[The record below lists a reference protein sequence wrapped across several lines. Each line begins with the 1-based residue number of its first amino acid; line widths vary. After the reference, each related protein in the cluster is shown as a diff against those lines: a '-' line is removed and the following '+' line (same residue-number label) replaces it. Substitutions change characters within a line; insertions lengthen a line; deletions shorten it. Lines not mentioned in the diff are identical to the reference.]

1 MKKPLYLLTGAAGFL
16 GSAICREL
24 INQDVDVRA
33 FVLPND
39 EYALY
44 LSHQVKIVE
53 GDLLN
58 EASLSTFFDVET
70 DRDVYVIH
78 CASIVTVNPT
88 FSQKVY
94 DVNVTGTE
102 NILKQ
107 CRMLGKRLKMLVYV
121 GSTGTLG
128 SKSGDAI
135 YYEPSYFDPD
145 HLPDCYSQTKAQASN
160 RVLDCAHQGMPAC
173 IVMPTGILGPND
185 YSYSTTTSSVIEI
198 IKGKLPVGIDGTFNL
213 ADVRDLAHGVY
224 LASQKG
230 RVGESYILGSDVIS
244 FSAFA
249 RTIAEAAETKP
260 ITRFLSC
267 KMARLLAQISEFCSR
282 ISNSRPLLTTYSI
295 DVLAQSNRYSSAK
308 AMRELGYTH
317 RPCAET
323 IRDEVA
329 FLRKEKMI

>member
-1 MKKPLYLLTGAAGFL
+1 MTGAAGFL

-24 INQDVDVRA
+24 VKQNVDVRA

-39 EYALY
+39 KYAQY
-44 LSHQVKIVE
+44 LPKEVEIVE

-58 EASLSTFFDVET
+58 EADLTALFDVPE
-70 DRDVYVIH
+70 DRDLYVIH
-78 CASIVTVNPT
+78 CASIVTVNPA

-102 NILKQ
+102 KILAK
-107 CRMLGKRLKMLVYV
+107 CWSLGKRLKKLVYV

-128 SKSGDAI
+128 SKAGNAK

-145 HLPDCYSQTKAQASN
+145 HLPDCYSQTKAMASN

-173 IVMPTGILGPND
+173 IVMPTGIMGPND
-185 YSYSTTTSSVIEI
+185 YSYSTTTSSIIEI
-198 IKGKLPVGIDGTFNL
+198 IHGKLPMGIDGTFNL

-224 LASQKG
+224 LASRNG
-230 RVGESYILGSDVIS
+230 RAGESYILGSDVIR
-244 FSAFA
+244 FSIFA
-249 RTIAEAAETKP
+249 KVIAEVAETKP

-267 KMARLLAQISEFCSR
+267 KTARMMAQLSECWSR
-282 ISNSRPLLTTYSI
+282 ITHSQPLLTTYSI
-295 DVLAQSNRYSSAK
+295 DVLAQSNHYSSAK

-317 RPCAET
+317 RPCIET
-323 IRDEVA
+323 LHDEVT
-329 FLRKEKMI
+329 FLRKENMI